1 MMAMNRKKI
10 HLWVVPMTSSHML
23 CVIINTLLII
33 QCAVTA
39 AVIYVKARKTGVL
52 YSLMACNILM
62 ILWLFFA
69 IVEKLSANLEQVFIV
84 MKFQGIPVMFIGAA
98 CFIFSLFYAGLLKP
112 GNRLKIIAFILVPP
126 VLCYWPLLTESYR
139 HLIIVSKTLGENKD
153 VWGVLF
159 YVNVAFTYAYAFAG
173 VVLLNHKLKKQLGKN
188 GRRFWLLV
196 AVLIP
201 VAVNVLNQFNVLGQY
216 GFDVLPISFSF
227 FCVIISIYIFRY
239 RFLEV
244 VPIASYELFSS
255 LSEAVFIT
263 DSDGA
268 ILDCNAAAVRYFGG
282 LFDVGQCLSIQAFLE
297 KLGIFTESRP
307 GLDKVAA
314 CAQSPE
320 QSCFEETVKVRDT
333 SGAERQYAVSLQNLT
348 SSGRKT
354 IGKLVTFRDV
364 TEYRL
369 LTLENERHRLSA
381 DLHDSLGNCIN
392 VISSNLEYALKNFK
406 DSEDIKECLRISYEK
421 TTGAF
426 LNLRRI
432 VDELRPVDIEN
443 NGLIWALES
452 LFYKLR
458 IKDITIEFTHLNVDD
473 KLLSGKKHGE
483 TIYFIC
489 QEAVNNSVTH
499 GRAKNITVTLVHAG
513 SKLKLYISDDGVGC
527 GEVVRNK
534 GLNSMAARIAAL
546 GGQFEY
552 GAPSD
557 GGFNIRAVFPV

>member
-1 MMAMNRKKI
+1 
-10 HLWVVPMTSSHML
+10 ML
-23 CVIINTLLII
+23 CVIINTLLIV
-33 QCAVTA
+33 QCTVTA
-39 AVIYVKARKTGVL
+39 SVIFVKARKTAEL
-52 YSLMACNILM
+52 YSLMVCNILM

-69 IVEKLSANLEQVFIV
+69 MVEKMSANIGQVYVV
-84 MKFQGIPVMFIGAA
+84 MRFLGFPVMFIGAA
-98 CFIFSLFYAGLLKP
+98 WLIFSLFYAGLLKP
-112 GNRLKIIAFILVPP
+112 GNRLKIIALILAPP

-139 HLIIVSKTLGENKD
+139 HLIIVSKTFGENKD

-159 YVNVAFTYAYAFAG
+159 YVNLAFTYAYAFTG
-173 VVLLNHKLKKQLGKN
+173 VVLLNRKLKKQFGRS
-188 GRRFWLLV
+188 GRRFWLLI

-201 VAVNVLNQFNVLGQY
+201 VAVNVLNQFNILGQY
-216 GFDVLPISFSF
+216 GFDVLPMSFSIF
-227 FCVIISIYIFRY
+227 SVILSIYIFRY

-255 LSEAVFIT
+255 LSEAVLIT
-263 DSDGA
+263 DSSGT
-268 ILDCNAAAVRYFGG
+268 ILDCNAAAARYFGG
-282 LFDVGQCLSIQAFLE
+282 LFDIGQCLSIQAFLQ
-297 KLGIFTESRP
+297 KLGGYTENRP
-307 GLDKVAA
+307 SLDKVAA

-320 QSCFEETVKVRDT
+320 QACFEETVRVRDA
-333 SGAERQYAVSLQNLT
+333 SGAERQYTASIQNLK
-348 SSGRKT
+348 SSGKKT

-369 LTLENERHRLSA
+369 LTLESERHRLSA

-392 VISSNLEYALKNFK
+392 VISSNLEYALKNFR

-458 IKDITIEFTHLNVDD
+458 IKDITIEFTHINVDD

-489 QEAVNNSVTH
+489 QEAINNSVTH
-499 GRAKNITVTLVHAG
+499 GRAKNITVTLVHTG
-513 SKLKLYISDDGVGC
+513 GRLKLYVSDDGAGC
-527 GEVVRNK
+527 EEIVRNK
-534 GLNSMAARIAAL
+534 GLNSMAARVAAL

-557 GGFNIRAVFPV
+557 GGFNIKAVFPL